1 MGIEIDIKGNPVAQ
15 KRHRHTRTGHVYDPS
30 SKDKTLWKSLLG
42 RYAMSKPL
50 KDELVVL
57 LRFTVARPK
66 SHYRTGKNKHLIK
79 DSAPKKHIQRP
90 DIDNFVKFYLD
101 VLQDMGMYE
110 NDSQITT
117 IIAEKK
123 WGKHGRV
130 EICIDEEAT
139 FDEQAAFGGWS
150 DEIYTA

>member
-1 MGIEIDIKGNPVAQ
+1 MGIEIEVNGNPVAQ

-30 SKDKTLWKSLLG
+30 SKDKELWKKMLA
-42 RYAMSKPL
+42 RYAISKPL
-50 KDELVVL
+50 ADELVVL
-57 LRFTVARPK
+57 LRFTIARPK
-66 SHYRTGKNKHLIK
+66 SHYRTGKNAHLIK
-79 DSAPKKHIQRP
+79 SSAPKKHIQRP

-110 NDSQITT
+110 NDSQIIT

-139 FDEQAAFGGWS
+139 FDEQAAFWGWN